1 METIY
6 KIRRTSDGFYS
17 AGGSTPTFTKRG
29 KIWKTL
35 SAVKLHIHSALGH
48 GYDRY
53 GTGTYHNL
61 KQIYK
66 DCDLIEYRII
76 ESGTSDVLNFVES
89 IHQQLEDKNV
99 EREKQ
104 RIVWQRKQLKKDL
117 EEINKKLDDMEKQ

>member
-6 KIRRTSDGFYS
+6 KIRRTTDGFYS
-17 AGGSTPTFTKRG
+17 AGGSSPTFTKKG

-35 SAVKLHIHSALGH
+35 SAVNLHIHSALGH

-53 GTGTYHNL
+53 NMFQYPNL
-61 KQIYK
+61 KQLYK
-66 DCDLIEYRII
+66 DCELVEYQII
-76 ESGTSDVLNFVES
+76 ESGTSNVLNIVES

-117 EEINKKLDDMEKQ
+117 EEINKKLSDMENQ